1 MYEMLAGRAPFQATN
16 PHGYILKHVTE
27 KPLPIGTAASPQEK
41 PIRILVLNYGWYFIE
56 KPFVA
61 VQLVAKINEVL
72 DEALRDQSTD
82 HSIRAK

>member
-1 MYEMLAGRAPFQATN
+1 MMPADMSGPDLALRLKDLRPEIRVILMSSYPDGGMLL
-16 PHGYILKHVTE
+16 H
-27 KPLPIGTAASPQEK
+27 
-41 PIRILVLNYGWYFIE
+41 NYGWHFIQ
-56 KPFVA
+56 KPFVP

>member
-1 MYEMLAGRAPFQATN
+1 MGVIMRRLTVGGML
-16 PHGYILKHVTE
+16 L
-27 KPLPIGTAASPQEK
+27 
-41 PIRILVLNYGWYFIE
+41 LNYGWHFIQ
-56 KPFVA
+56 KPFVP